1 MKIEEIL
8 STSTFAWSHDCLPI
22 LATGTVAGAVD
33 IDFNSSSTLELWDI
47 FSPTNPSAP
56 VFSAVVDHRFHALA
70 WSQPFDSYTKGILAG
85 AFENGTIEI
94 WNVETLFATKDLAQA
109 SIFKSTKHSG
119 AVRSLAFNPK
129 SPHILVSGGSK
140 GEIFIWDTKTWDC
153 SVPGQAMTPMDEI
166 TSVAWNN
173 SVGHIMASTS
183 GGYTSI
189 WDLKS
194 KREVLHLS
202 YNGELGRANFSFV
215 AWHPTQS
222 TKLIT
227 ASDNDGCPLIL
238 TWDLRNA
245 NAPEKIMKGHK
256 KGVLSLDWCK
266 QDPELLISSG
276 KDNSTLLWNP
286 IEGVKLGEYPTTA
299 NWAFLTKFAP
309 STPDIFATASF
320 DGKIIVQSLQDT
332 SPPVTTKVTTNDDDF
347 WNEISTT
354 DTQQPVF
361 EVKQAPAW
369 LKRPTNVSF
378 GFGKLVTVVTKDGK
392 STVEVKNYVGGA
404 QGTEKIAEALKQKEF
419 SPIIEEKL
427 NASINDTDKSDWE
440 LLKKLSQGDKK
451 SIFKEVTQAEEP
463 AEETKPAESDDF
475 FANLKPESTYVPSGD
490 FELFPSSDE
499 KLIKLILNNKLD
511 QAVDQCLATNN
522 LTEALVLALDASDS
536 VKAKVKN
543 AYFSKETSQ
552 LSRVIYSA
560 STKDSTDILSHADVK
575 DWKFIASA
583 IGSFAK
589 DDEEFNDKINELGDR
604 VLKAGTRDDAIAC
617 YLAGGSMDKIS
628 SIWLKELPV
637 LEAKL
642 LENPGS
648 SIKSPSDARFEAL
661 NNFATKLVTYRSLTN
676 TTGALSGPSVEP
688 VCKVILEYVTLLSG
702 FGQFELAEKFLDFLP
717 SDYGSGGERE
727 RITKALAKEEK
738 KQVKATAR
746 PRGARSGPSV
756 GAPVAP
762 TGPSSGYG
770 APTAGYPGAPASTP
784 SYPGAPTAPF
794 TSSPAKPFPG
804 PGFKSG
810 PTPGP
815 TPGPVPPTGPT
826 FQPPA
831 ATAAANL
838 AAAAIPKSNP
848 YKPSNPSNPYTPSNP
863 YMKQT
868 PAPVATPPPVSKPYK
883 QETDGWN
890 DLPDTFK
897 PKAAPRR
904 AAPAS
909 TISPSQTPGPSRP
922 SLVSPPSGPVGP
934 PKGPSRAP
942 SLANLISP
950 RPPNAQMNP
959 YGSGPGTP
967 GSGGNPYAPKSVVS
981 PRAGQ
986 AFVAPPTNAFTAAPS
1001 SGPANPYAAPPANP
1015 YAAPPA
1021 NPYAAPP
1028 ANPYAAPPANPY
1040 AAPNGAANGAANG
1053 ASPANPYAPNGN
1065 ASRAPSGGIVPPP
1078 KTVTGPPPR
1087 ASSVSV
1093 GPPPLGPSVGPPPMG
1108 PAKNG
1113 TAPADTANGANGT
1126 SNGTTGPSSTHPP
1139 GDRSHIP
1146 PEALPIYE
1154 IFNARVEFLKPR
1166 IPEDYKKHGDDMERR
1181 LNMLYDHLNNGDLL
1195 SSAAVAYLKD
1205 VAETLDKKDYETAK
1219 SSIIGFAA
1227 SFPEEVGHWHTGVKR
1242 LVQMD
1247 EALSE

>member
-33 IDFNSSSTLELWDI
+33 IDFNSSSTLELYDI

-70 WSQPFDSYTKGILAG
+70 WSQPFDSYNRGILAG

-94 WNVETLFATKDLAQA
+94 WNVETLISTKDLAKA
-109 SIFKSTKHSG
+109 SIFTSTKHSA
-119 AVRSLAFNPK
+119 AVKSLAFNPK
-129 SPHILVSGGSK
+129 QPHILVSGGSK
-140 GEIFIWDTKTWDC
+140 GEIFIWDTKTFDC

-173 SVGHIMASTS
+173 AVGHIMASTS

-202 YNGELGRANFSFV
+202 YNGDLGRANFSFV

-309 STPDIFATASF
+309 SAPDIFATASF

-354 DTQQPVF
+354 DTQQPIF
-361 EVKQAPAW
+361 DVKQPPLW
-369 LKRPTNVSF
+369 LKRPSNVSF

-392 STVEVKNYVGGA
+392 SSVEVKKIVGGA
-404 QGTEKIAEALKQKEF
+404 EGTEKIAEALKKGQF
-419 SPIIEEKL
+419 NQIIDDNL
-427 NASINDTDKSDWE
+427 NHSINDTDKADWE
-440 LLKKLSQGDKK
+440 MLKKLSDGGKK
-451 SIFKEVTQAEEP
+451 DIFKEVTEVKEP
-463 AEETKPAESDDF
+463 ETVVEDVVKDDGDF
-475 FANLKPESTYVPSGD
+475 FDNLTTPSAFVPSGD
-490 FELFPSSDE
+490 FELFPSSGDT
-499 KLIKLILNNKLD
+499 KLTKLILTNKLE
-511 QAVDQCLATNN
+511 QAVNQCLATNN
-522 LTEALVLALDASDS
+522 LTEALILALDASDD
-536 VKAKVKN
+536 VKTKVKN
-543 AYFSKETSQ
+543 AYFSKESSQ
-552 LSRVIYSA
+552 LSRVLYSA
-560 STKDSTDILSHADVK
+560 SIKDSTDILSHADVK
-575 DWKFIASA
+575 DWKFIATA
-583 IGSFAK
+583 IESFAK
-589 DDEEFNDKINELGDR
+589 DDTDFNDKVNELGDR
-604 VLKAGTRDDAIAC
+604 VLKSGSRDDAIAC
-617 YLAGGSMDKIS
+617 YLAGGAMDKIS
-628 SIWLKELPV
+628 SIWLKELPD

-642 LENPGS
+642 LQNPGTS
-648 SIKSPSDARFEAL
+648 VKSPSDARFEAL
-661 NNFATKLVTYRSLTN
+661 NNFATKLVAYRTLTHSS
-676 TTGALSGPSVEP
+676 GALSGPSVEP
-688 VCKVILEYVTLLSG
+688 VCKVILEYVTLLSS
-702 FGQFELAEKFLDFLP
+702 FGQFELAEKFLGFLP

-727 RITKALAKEEK
+727 RISKALAPVTPVTKSSN
-738 KQVKATAR
+738 QVR
-746 PRGARSGPSV
+746 PIPGANGSSR
-756 GAPVAP
+756 P
-762 TGPSSGYG
+762 TGTSFRPNV
-770 APTAGYPGAPASTP
+770 AVNRPTPGAS
-784 SYPGAPTAPF
+784 
-794 TSSPAKPFPG
+794 
-804 PGFKSG
+804 FKSG
-810 PTPGP
+810 PPSISGPSISGPSIPATSIPGP
-815 TPGPVPPTGPT
+815 SIPGQGIQPPGISPVPTPSGNV
-826 FQPPA
+826 A
-831 ATAAANL
+831 
-838 AAAAIPKSNP
+838 SNP
-848 YKPSNPSNPYTPSNP
+848 YMKPSTSNPYMKPSNPSNPYTPSNP

-868 PAPVATPPPVSKPYK
+868 SAPVATPPPVSKPYK

-904 AAPAS
+904 AAAAS
-909 TISPSQTPGPSRP
+909 TVSPSHTPGPSRP
-922 SLVSPPSGPVGP
+922 SLVSPPSSVSIPSGP

-942 SLANLISP
+942 SSANLVSP
-950 RPPNAQMNP
+950 RPPNAQVSNP
-959 YGSGPGTP
+959 YAPQTSGTPGTP
-967 GSGGNPYAPKSVVS
+967 GNPYAPKSSVVS
-981 PRAGQ
+981 PRPGQ
-986 AFVAPPTNAFTAAPS
+986 AFVAPPTNAFTPTSSFGAPT
-1001 SGPANPYAAPPANP
+1001 PPANP

-1021 NPYAAPP
+1021 NPYAAPTPP
-1028 ANPYAAPPANPY
+1028 ANPYAAPPA
-1040 AAPNGAANGAANG
+1040 
-1053 ASPANPYAPNGN
+1053 ANPYAPSNGHT
-1065 ASRAPSGGIVPPP
+1065 RVPSGGIVPPP
-1078 KTVTGPPPR
+1078 KSVTGPPPR
-1087 ASSVSV
+1087 STSVGSTV

-1108 PAKNG
+1108 PGKSGPPSN
-1113 TAPADTANGANGT
+1113 TVAPPTTTSSNGA
-1126 SNGTTGPSSTHPP
+1126 SQPQSYPS
-1139 GDRSHIP
+1139 GDRSHIS

-1166 IPEDYKKHGDDMERR
+1166 IPDDYKKHGDDMERR

-1195 SSAAVAYLKD
+1195 SSEAVAYLKE
-1205 VAETLDKKDYETAK
+1205 VAETLDRKDYESAK
-1219 SSIIGFAA
+1219 TSIIGFA
-1227 SFPEEVGHWHTGVKR
+1227 STFPEEVGNWHTGVKR